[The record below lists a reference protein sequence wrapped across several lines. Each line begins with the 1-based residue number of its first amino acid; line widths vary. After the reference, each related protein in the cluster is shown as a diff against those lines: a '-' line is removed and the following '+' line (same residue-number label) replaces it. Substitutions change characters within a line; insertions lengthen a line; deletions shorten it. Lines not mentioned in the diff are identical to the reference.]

1 MGDIAVETFA
11 RTTPAPFRM
20 RSFIVRSI
28 MLGVLIA
35 LFSEPVAA
43 VVFSLLRLT
52 APDLLTLPGLDLP
65 PLFDVQPT
73 DVVLVLG
80 VLLIFAPV
88 VESLIFPPV
97 YWLARWLP
105 ARKVVFVLAIG
116 MLAFVAHGMRVGNL
130 IQAAGFML
138 MAAWYAHLRE
148 RYPGQAITSPA
159 KLPYYGVVLAHFGWN
174 ATTLLWPLAI
184 GGILSALHSLSPT

>member
-1 MGDIAVETFA
+1 MP
-11 RTTPAPFRM
+11 PAPAAFRL
-20 RSFIVRSI
+20 RPFVVRSI

-43 VVFSLLRLT
+43 IVYSLVRLA
-52 APDLLTLPGLDLP
+52 APDLLTMPGLELA
-65 PLFDVQPT
+65 PLFGIPPT
-73 DVVLVLG
+73 DITLVLG
-80 VLLIFAPV
+80 ALLIFAPV

-105 ARKVVFVLAIG
+105 ARKLVFILAMGVI
-116 MLAFVAHGMRVGNL
+116 AYIAHGMTISNL

-148 RYPGQAITSPA
+148 HYPSPALTSPV
-159 KLPYYGVVLAHFGWN
+159 KLPYYGIVLAHFAWN
-174 ATTLLWPLAI
+174 ATALLWPLMV
-184 GGILSALHSLSPT
+184 GGLMSVLHSLSPM

>member
-1 MGDIAVETFA
+1 
-11 RTTPAPFRM
+11 
-20 RSFIVRSI
+20 

-35 LFSEPVAA
+35 LFSEPVGA
-43 VVFSLLRLT
+43 VVFSLVRLT

-65 PLFDVQPT
+65 PLFSVQPT
-73 DVVLVLG
+73 DIVLVLG
-80 VLLIFAPV
+80 AMLIFAPV

-105 ARKVVFVLAIG
+105 ARKMVFVLAMG
-116 MLAFVAHGMRVGNL
+116 MLAFIAHGMRIDNV

-148 RYPGQAITSPA
+148 RYPSWALTSPV
-159 KLPYYGVVLAHFGWN
+159 KLPYYGIVLTHFAWN
-174 ATTLLWPLAI
+174 ATALLWPLAI
-184 GGILSALHSLSPT
+184 GGILSVLHSLSPT